1 MVFSKRAVFFTFF
14 LSFLTPCFSEEP
26 RWYDGFFIEG
36 AVQYYAVPEL
46 FSGLLETT
54 PGFRA
59 GLGYEY
65 KNFHLAVE
73 SGYTHIKGTN
83 PLVLDIKMIPLA
95 LKFGYEY
102 PIFFGF
108 GVQADL
114 LAGYF
119 FSHTVHYLTALD
131 MLMDNLQEDDERN
144 TFAGARL
151 YATWATK
158 GKLLKIYAGGG
169 GDIVFENDGPIPMPL
184 VEIGLRFYPLKLL
197 PRKKPEPQ
205 IVYEPEPEQ
214 EIYPEE
220 FEETEEEFY
229 YEAEPEPPE
238 PVRLLWLALYPSNKT
253 APDAEGLAVM
263 DQAAAVMAEAE
274 GEYTI
279 VLKGY
284 AAPFVS
290 VSGQTEVSRRRAV
303 FCKEYLTEKHG
314 IPEDRITVEWHGSKA
329 LPENTAERD
338 HARRRSVE
346 IIFEGIIP
354 VKESELDD
362 EDEEQEFN
370 AADAADTEPTGEQD
384 DMDEEQED
392 NYEER
397 Y

>member
-1 MVFSKRAVFFTFF
+1 
-14 LSFLTPCFSEEP
+14 
-26 RWYDGFFIEG
+26 
-36 AVQYYAVPEL
+36 VPEL
-46 FSGLLETT
+46 FSGLLKTT

-59 GLGYEY
+59 ALGYEY
-65 KNFHLAVE
+65 RNFHLAVE

-119 FSHTVHYLTALD
+119 FSRTVHYLTFLD
-131 MLMDNLQEDDERN
+131 TLTGKLREDEERN

-151 YATWATK
+151 YATWSAK

-197 PRKKPEPQ
+197 PRKKPREQ
-205 IVYEPEPEQ
+205 IVFEEQAVIEEPEVYLDEF
-214 EIYPEE
+214 E
-220 FEETEEEFY
+220 FEEAEEEFY
-229 YEAEPEPPE
+229 EEEAEPEPPE

-290 VSGQTEVSRRRAV
+290 VSGQTEVSRRRVV
-303 FCKEYLTEKHG
+303 FCKEYLMEKHG

-338 HARRRSVE
+338 HARRRGVE
-346 IIFEGIIP
+346 IIFEGVIP
-354 VKESELDD
+354 EKDT
-362 EDEEQEFN
+362 DEEQEFD
-370 AADAADTEPTGEQD
+370 AEDAADTEPTGEQD
-384 DMDEEQED
+384 DIDEEQEYY
-392 NYEER
+392 YEEQD
-397 Y
+397 